1 MIAVVIAL
9 MIMIIELLGSILK
22 FLERSLGE
30 VYTVF
35 L

>member
-22 FLERSLGE
+22 FLERSLGA